1 MHGSARRRRVNPI
14 ESSSVTM
21 PKGTAVR
28 LWSFHE
34 SDRQREEHERN
45 RPNGS
50 RFRLVRH
57 VSLGESCM
65 SNNQMNA
72 ERKAAAKLGQLGAEV
87 VWLGAS
93 GVDSVYFT
101 REGITDADLK
111 YLKGLTSLTKL
122 KLNRSLIT
130 DAGLKHLQ
138 SLTSLVQ
145 LHLAGTKITDAGL
158 EHLKS
163 LKNLGFLDLS
173 YTQVTNAGLEYLKS
187 FKKCKTIRLTGTDVT
202 DNGVTKL
209 QRALIGCKITQ

>member
-1 MHGSARRRRVNPI
+1 MHGSARRQRANPI
-14 ESSSVTM
+14 DPSFVMM
-21 PKGTAVR
+21 PKGAAVR

-34 SDRQREEHERN
+34 SDRQREEHERD

-50 RFRLVRH
+50 RFRHVRH
-57 VSLGESCM
+57 VSFGESCM

-72 ERKAAAKLGQLGAEV
+72 EQKAAATLGQLGAEV

-111 YLKGLTSLTKL
+111 PLKGLANLTKL

-158 EHLKS
+158 EYLKRFN
-163 LKNLGFLDLS
+163 NLGFLDLS
-173 YTQVTNAGLEYLKS
+173 NTQVTNAGLEYLNS
-187 FKKCKTIRLTGTDVT
+187 FTNCRTIRLSGTKVTSTGR
-202 DNGVTKL
+202 TKL
-209 QRALIGCKITQ
+209 QGALTGCKITH